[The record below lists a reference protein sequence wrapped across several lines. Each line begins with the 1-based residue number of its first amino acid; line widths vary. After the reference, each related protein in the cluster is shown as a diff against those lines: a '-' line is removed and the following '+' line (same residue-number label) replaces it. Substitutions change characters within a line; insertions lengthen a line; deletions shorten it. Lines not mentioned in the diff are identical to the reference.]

1 MIEPFPPTEHAL
13 ADPNGLLAVGGDLSA
28 ERLLHAYQRG
38 IFPWYEEGEPIL
50 WWTPNPR
57 AVLFPGELHISRSLR
72 KFLNKCNWTLSLNRC
87 FEDVVSACAE
97 LTDQRSATWISSE
110 IASAYLNLYRMG
122 YAQSIEVFDGE
133 ELVGGLYGVT
143 LGRVFFGESMF
154 SRRANASKVALHY
167 LCSKVPFPQ
176 LALIDCQVPNPHL
189 ESLGM
194 TLIPR
199 LEFEQLLQAH
209 LDLD

>member
-97 LTDQRSATWISSE
+97 LTDQRSTTWISSE

>member
-1 MIEPFPPTEHAL
+1 MIESFPPTENAL
-13 ADPNGLLAVGGDLSA
+13 SDPNGLLAVGGDLSA

-50 WWTPNPR
+50 WWTPDPR
-57 AVLFPGELHISRSLR
+57 AVLFPGEIHISRSLQ
-72 KFLNKCNWTLSLNRC
+72 KFLKKCTWTVSVNRC
-87 FEDVVSACAE
+87 FEEVVAACAE
-97 LTDQRSATWISSE
+97 LTEERSATWISSD
-110 IASAYLNLYRMG
+110 IAMAYTNLYRMG
-122 YAQSIEVFDGE
+122 YAQSIEVFDGD

-154 SRRANASKVALHY
+154 SRQPNASKVALNY
-167 LCSKVPFPQ
+167 LCSKAPFPD
-176 LALIDCQVPNPHL
+176 LALIDCQMPNPHL

-199 LEFEQLLQAH
+199 LEFERLLREH
-209 LDLD
+209 LVPE